1 MCFFFKEKKEK
12 NKLEKKKKRNLE
24 RKRKRVESIVILFN
38 LGLYELKGNTNSD
51 LYYFPEDLFLELLL
65 YYENN
70 VTSI

>member
-1 MCFFFKEKKEK
+1 MCFFFKEKKRKKQARRKKEK
-12 NKLEKKKKRNLE
+12 LREKEKEKE
-24 RKRKRVESIVILFN
+24 ESIVILFN

-65 YYENN
+65 YYKNN